1 MCEYI
6 PINSYLSIH
15 TDEDYAMPIDD
26 TNFFTVTFGVGSGDG
41 TVETAMIS
49 AVEDTAV
56 EGDHEFT
63 MSIQSTIPLTMFG
76 VSSVRAIIMDDDCK
90 FCEVRISQWH
100 HSYMHACIIVTITGV
115 ITVSF
120 LTVVVSNVT
129 YLPFTF
135 SCE

>member
-1 MCEYI
+1 
-6 PINSYLSIH
+6 
-15 TDEDYAMPIDD
+15 MPMND

-49 AVEDTAV
+49 AV

-90 FCEVRISQWH
+90 FCEVRIKMLPIASFIH
-100 HSYMHACIIVTITGV
+100 ACMHATITGV

-135 SCE
+135 SCTK

>member
-1 MCEYI
+1 M
-6 PINSYLSIH
+6 
-15 TDEDYAMPIDD
+15 
-26 TNFFTVTFGVGSGDG
+26 TFGVGSGNG

-90 FCEVRISQWH
+90 FCEVRIKMLPIASFIH
-100 HSYMHACIIVTITGV
+100 ACMHATITGV

-135 SCE
+135 SCTK